1 MIPCWENHPRTKLHL
16 FWISQ
21 SNMFSSNRRNITGN
35 GYDKKLLSLFQLV
48 LQESGAKTA
57 ETIALASMEHN
68 AIHWRVNVLVHPGG
82 MVRNFSQFSSLYV
95 CNVVYICVWSVYFT
109 LEKLVP
115 KKFDL
120 HLVKPNVVEKKDTQI
135 YFNWITIISV
145 QDVIFDTKM
154 GLKCNHAK
162 YRAPK
167 KLTFT

>member
-1 MIPCWENHPRTKLHL
+1 M
-16 FWISQ
+16 
-21 SNMFSSNRRNITGN
+21 
-35 GYDKKLLSLFQLV
+35 Y
-48 LQESGAKTA
+48 
-57 ETIALASMEHN
+57 
-68 AIHWRVNVLVHPGG
+68 
-82 MVRNFSQFSSLYV
+82 Y
-95 CNVVYICVWSVYFT
+95 VVYICVWSVYFT